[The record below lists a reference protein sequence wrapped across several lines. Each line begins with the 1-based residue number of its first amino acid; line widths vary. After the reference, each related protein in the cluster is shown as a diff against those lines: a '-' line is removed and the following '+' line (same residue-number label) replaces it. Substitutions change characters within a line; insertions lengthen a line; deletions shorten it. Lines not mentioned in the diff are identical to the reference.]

1 MTMPSVGVPPQQARH
16 HPRHPL
22 EHVKC
27 CHPDQHPAAY
37 AQAANPPPPR
47 VPPSALVRVWQHV
60 KENVG
65 QQRARRKA
73 SGNDGPSPAAATV
86 ARPTKPRKRE
96 DAH

>member
-1 MTMPSVGVPPQQARH
+1 MLPPRPAPSRQRSGRQ
-16 HPRHPL
+16 L
-22 EHVKC
+22 
-27 CHPDQHPAAY
+27 
-37 AQAANPPPPR
+37 PPPR

-73 SGNDGPSPAAATV
+73 SGNDGPSPAAAPV